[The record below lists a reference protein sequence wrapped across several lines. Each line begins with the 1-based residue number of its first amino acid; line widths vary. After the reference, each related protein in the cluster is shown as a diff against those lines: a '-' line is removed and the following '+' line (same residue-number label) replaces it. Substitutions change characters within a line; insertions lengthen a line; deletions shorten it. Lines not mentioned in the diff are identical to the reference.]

1 MSTEAPGRD
10 KPFVAVVGID
20 GSNPSLA
27 ALTHACALARA
38 RGGIVHALRAVAV
51 ETVAFL
57 DTPLDLHEERQQL
70 RALCHERAGGVAQ
83 VVAHVAV
90 ERPER
95 ALEQLAREVDADVI
109 VVGTS
114 RRGPLRHLLWGAT
127 AERLVRRASRPVVI
141 VPEGDDREGD
151 HREAQMRHET

>member
-1 MSTEAPGRD
+1 MSTEAPGGD

-27 ALTHACALARA
+27 ALAHACALARA
-38 RGGIVHALRAVAV
+38 RGGVVHALRAVAV
-51 ETVAFL
+51 DAVAFL
-57 DTPLDLHEERQQL
+57 DTPLDLHEERRQL

-90 ERPER
+90 DRPER
-95 ALEQLAREVDADVI
+95 ALAQLAREVDADVI

-114 RRGPLRHLLWGAT
+114 RRGPLHHLLWGAT
-127 AERLVRRASRPVVI
+127 ADRLLRRASRPVVV
-141 VPEGDDREGD
+141 VPEADERDA
-151 HREAQMRHET
+151 EAQMRHET